1 GLFRTYLSYHFVSGS
16 AKAVAIK
23 VRPRGYHVLVS
34 YYEEN
39 PALEVSESD
48 SLLAI
53 QVDGL
58 IIASVQPLSRV
69 ELFERIRTRKV
80 PFILID
86 RPIEGVNASFVGA
99 DNRSIGKLATEH
111 LIEQGCRCVAHLRG
125 PEIGIAAE
133 RLQG

>member
-1 GLFRTYLSYHFVSGS
+1 R
-16 AKAVAIK
+16 
-23 VRPRGYHVLVS
+23 
-34 YYEEN
+34 
-39 PALEVSESD
+39 
-48 SLLAI
+48 

-133 RLQG
+133 RMLRPKRVLIPPRLVVRKSTQRQAESPIISLSGAAFRESTLEEKET